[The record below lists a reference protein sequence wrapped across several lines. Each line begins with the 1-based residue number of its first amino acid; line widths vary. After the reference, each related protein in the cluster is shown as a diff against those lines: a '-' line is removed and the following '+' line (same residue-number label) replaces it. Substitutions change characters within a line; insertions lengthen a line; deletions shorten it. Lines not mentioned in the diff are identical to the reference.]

1 MRTIRQQI
9 EPSQAGGGEPMTI
22 KEIASETRDVRDFER
37 VVLRDYGELTVTQGD
52 TESLTIE
59 ADGEVLESIHTEVK
73 GGTLDIRIGAG
84 WFDKLRH
91 ALETS
96 FTRKPLRYA
105 LTVKTLEA
113 LDILGAARAKL
124 DGVETE
130 RLTLVLGGAGEI
142 RATSLTA
149 EHLEVDIRGA
159 GRVEVTG
166 KVAAQSVTVEGAG
179 LYDARNLA
187 SNRASIEIRGAGA
200 ATVSVEETLEVAIRG
215 MGTVDYYGP
224 PTVEKSIAGLGMV
237 NHLER
242 S

>member
-1 MRTIRQQI
+1 MST
-9 EPSQAGGGEPMTI
+9 
-22 KEIASETRDVRDFER
+22 KEIESETRDVRDFDR
-37 VVLRDYGELTVTQGD
+37 VVMRDYGELAITQGD
-52 TESLTIE
+52 TESLSIE
-59 ADGEVLESIHTEVK
+59 ADSEILESVQTEVK

-105 LTVKTLEA
+105 LTVKTLNA

-124 DGVETE
+124 DGVETD

-142 RATSLTA
+142 RVASLVA
-149 EHLEVDIRGA
+149 EHLDVDIRGA
-159 GRVEVTG
+159 GRVAVTG

-179 LYDARNLA
+179 LYDAKDLA
-187 SNRASIEIRGAGA
+187 STNASIEIRGTGA
-200 ATVSVEETLEVAIRG
+200 ATISVDETLEVAIRG
-215 MGTVDYYGP
+215 MGTVEYYGP
-224 PTVEKSIAGLGMV
+224 PTVEKSITGFGSV
-237 NHLER
+237 SRLER